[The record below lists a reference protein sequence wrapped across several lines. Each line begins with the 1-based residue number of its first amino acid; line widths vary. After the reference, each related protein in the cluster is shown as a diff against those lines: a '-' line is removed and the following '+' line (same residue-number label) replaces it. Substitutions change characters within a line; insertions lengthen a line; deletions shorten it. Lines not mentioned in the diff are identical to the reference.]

1 MKLLSEWNIF
11 VYSVMFTVKTE
22 AVCKNSKLGCGG
34 IQQLS
39 KMTEGGDNN
48 VSLDF
53 ITERV
58 G

>member
-1 MKLLSEWNIF
+1 
-11 VYSVMFTVKTE
+11 MFTVKPK
-22 AVCKNSKLGCGG
+22 AVCKNSKLGYGS

-39 KMTEGGDNN
+39 EVTEGGDNN